1 MQIHDQNTLLDALLE
16 QYRDALAGD
25 FDAYRNHCYR
35 VLNFTLI
42 QCENTADTVSKTAI
56 AVAFHDLG
64 IWQARTFDYL
74 PPSRRMAKDY
84 LIANEQPDWIDDVD
98 AMIANHHKL
107 RRLRNL
113 PVDALPELF
122 RRADWVDVT
131 LGTLCFDLPRSFVTE
146 VMARFPGEGFH
157 KRLVQLTLKR
167 MVTHPFSP
175 LPMMRL

>member
-1 MQIHDQNTLLDALLE
+1 MQIHDQNTVLDELLE
-16 QYRDALAGD
+16 TYRDALASD

-42 QCENTADTVSKTAI
+42 QCENTADTINKTAI

-74 PPSRRMAKDY
+74 APSRRLARDY
-84 LIANEQPDWIDDVD
+84 LIASERSDWVADVD
-98 AMIANHHKL
+98 IMIANHHKL
-107 RRLRNL
+107 RRHRHL
-113 PVDALPELF
+113 PVDALPEVF
-122 RRADWVDVT
+122 RRADWVDVSR
-131 LGTLCFDLPRSFVTE
+131 GVLCFDLPRTFVAE
-146 VMARFPGEGFH
+146 VMAHFPGEGFH

-167 MVTHPFSP
+167 MMTHPFSP